1 MTSQQFSQTIV
12 MIAIILTTVLFTSVF
27 SVGMSAID
35 TMQQATMRQVGT
47 SAHGGF
53 KFLTWQQYEKLLED
67 PKIKDI
73 SYNII
78 IGFAENEALN
88 KTYTE
93 IRYYGLLKTIGTTNR
108 QLRRI
113 VRRQALLLSLIG
125 IPAGLLLGYL
135 CSMWIVPIM
144 MRVSAFRDAFVVSAN
159 PLVFMGSAIFTL
171 LTVWVS
177 CIRPC
182 RFVSRISPVDAVRYT
197 EQTNSGKKKS
207 RKSKKSKK
215 IDICFF

>member
-1 MTSQQFSQTIV
+1 MV
-12 MIAIILTTVLFTSVF
+12 AIILTTVLFTSVF

-35 TMQQATMRQVGT
+35 SMQQSTMRQVGT

-93 IRYYGLLKTIGTTNR
+93 IRYPENSF
-108 QLRRI
+108 
-113 VRRQALLLSLIG
+113 A
-125 IPAGLLLGYL
+125 
-135 CSMWIVPIM
+135 
-144 MRVSAFRDAFVVSAN
+144 
-159 PLVFMGSAIFTL
+159 
-171 LTVWVS
+171 S
-177 CIRPC
+177 C
-182 RFVSRISPVDAVRYT
+182 
-197 EQTNSGKKKS
+197 
-207 RKSKKSKK
+207 
-215 IDICFF
+215 